1 MAPSATHNDNE
12 PLLNGSH
19 KAGSEIPVAP
29 LSSTTQ
35 TAIKALSVIR
45 VATGVACVFA
55 PIFTCGLFKY
65 TVPVENSLLVR
76 MFGVR
81 DFVMG
86 ELLITAED
94 KKSPDGDRRE
104 IRRAIWTGIAV
115 DTVDIGSVAYAV
127 AMGHVGK
134 TTGGLLGAAALGA
147 IGLAAVGLRGL

>member
-12 PLLNGSH
+12 PLLNGPH

-45 VATGVACVFA
+45 IATGVACVFA

-65 TVPVENSLLVR
+65 AVPVEHSLLVR

-94 KKSPDGDRRE
+94 KKSPDGDRR
-104 IRRAIWTGIAV
+104 
-115 DTVDIGSVAYAV
+115 SV
-127 AMGHVGK
+127 
-134 TTGGLLGAAALGA
+134 
-147 IGLAAVGLRGL
+147 